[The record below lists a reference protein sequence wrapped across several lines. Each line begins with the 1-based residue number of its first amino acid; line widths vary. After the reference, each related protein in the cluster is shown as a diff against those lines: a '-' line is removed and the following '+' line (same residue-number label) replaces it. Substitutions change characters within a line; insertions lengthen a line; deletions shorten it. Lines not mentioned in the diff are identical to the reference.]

1 MEELKVGTWF
11 TGIGAPEMAIKELGI
26 PHRNVMAAEWDKY
39 ATQTYLAN
47 FKPEQMFGDV
57 TKIECESIE
66 QLDIFI
72 AGPPCQAFSLAGNR
86 LGFDD
91 VRGTLFFNCADFIK
105 KNRPKYFILENVKG
119 LLSHDKPKGSK
130 SKYGRTFNTIVN
142 LLAATVNYQETM
154 FPYEDNLGYN
164 IHYRVLNAKNFG
176 SPQNRERI
184 FIIGI
189 RPDLPND
196 YRFPLGE
203 PLKLRLKD
211 ILEPVVDEKYYLS
224 DKIIAGFINHA
235 KRQKEKGNGFKF
247 EPILNTNDQIA
258 KCITA
263 RVFKMGGDDNYIQ
276 DKTTENTIAKTIT
289 TEKGSRG
296 YNNFIQ
302 DPFCVA
308 LRGRED
314 ADKEEFGPK
323 NKQQLEPREDGI
335 TNTITSVQKDN
346 LIYEPGIIQYN
357 IPEMVSVRKFN
368 VDIVRLQACLKECR
382 RDNTIKS
389 IADYIGVPKTMAEHW
404 FRTDGGFSIPDAI
417 YWLKLK
423 EFLKIETNEFDASIM
438 EFLEKPNEFDKSN
451 RVYDSNGIAPTITCG
466 SADEKIMLNPDV
478 ICHNMQ
484 PRSPDRPSLK
494 YSSGGSGYLQR
505 EDGLTYCLDT
515 GATNA
520 VEIKGSGR
528 IRRLTPKECFR
539 LQAFPDSYIKPCS
552 DSQTYKQA
560 GNSINVNCIRAVI
573 KNLLVTGGY
582 VPKPEQ

>member
-357 IPEMVSVRKFN
+357 IPEMVSVRKFS
-368 VDIVRLQACLKECR
+368 VDITGLQECLR
-382 RDNTIKS
+382 AHRGDNTIRS
-389 IADYIGVPKTMAEHW
+389 ISEYLGAPKTMVEHW

-417 YWLKLK
+417 YWQKLK

-438 EFLEKPNEFDKSN
+438 EFLERPNEFDKSN
-451 RVYDSNGIAPTITCG
+451 RVYDIDGIAPTITCG
-466 SADEKIMLNPDV
+466 SADEKIMLNPEV
-478 ICHNMQ
+478 IIHNMQ
-484 PRSPDRPSLK
+484 PRSPNRPSLK
-494 YSSGGSGYLQR
+494 YSSGGSGHLQR